1 MKKLL
6 IASCV
11 ALALP
16 TAALISTA
24 ALADVSAELVVASQ
38 HAGFASKAPAIDM
51 VHMHLHHVVNCLVG
65 PGGTGFDASNANP
78 CAKAGNGAIPDAS
91 AAQKAKLATAL
102 ASANAGLAATDV
114 AAAQKDAADAAAAI
128 DGAK

>member
-16 TAALISTA
+16 TAAF
-24 ALADVSAELVVASQ
+24 ADVSAELVVASQ
-38 HAGFASKAPAIDM
+38 HAGFAAKAPAIDM

-65 PGGTGFDASNANP
+65 PTGTGFDATNANP

-114 AAAQKDAADAAAAI
+114 AAAQKDAAAAAAAI

>member
-1 MKKLL
+1 MKKFL
-6 IASCV
+6 IVSCV

-16 TAALISTA
+16 TA

-38 HAGFASKAPAIDM
+38 HAGFASKAAAIDM

-65 PGGTGFDASNANP
+65 PTGTGFDASNANP

-102 ASANAGLAATDV
+102 TSANAGLAATDV
-114 AAAQKDAADAAAAI
+114 AAAQKDASAAAAAI